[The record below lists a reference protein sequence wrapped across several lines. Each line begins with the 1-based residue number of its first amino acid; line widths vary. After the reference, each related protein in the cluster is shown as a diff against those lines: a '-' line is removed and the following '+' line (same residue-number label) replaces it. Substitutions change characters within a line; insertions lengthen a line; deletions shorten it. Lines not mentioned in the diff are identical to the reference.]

1 MFNNVFF
8 KFSIL
13 IIGFVIDVDNVLQRM
28 TIVGVILSF
37 RQLAQSAVVD
47 VLQERIPFLL
57 SSIQDYRAGYA
68 NTATSNTASASLIS
82 GGVNGVSS
90 GVTVDSIVSHFI
102 EIPLKFILVNLTY
115 LQSAFQS
122 IC

>member
-1 MFNNVFF
+1 
-8 KFSIL
+8 
-13 IIGFVIDVDNVLQRM
+13 M